1 MAADV
6 ATGDVE
12 TFGGETVGLV
22 KTEEGGVQV
31 VYNGQTVNVV
41 TADVE
46 ASNGVIHVIDNVI
59 VGAPAPVEEIAPRS
73 ASIDVDL
80 LEEVNQVP
88 EVAKVGDVVDVAVG
102 AGAFTTLVKVVS
114 DLGLVETLKGV
125 EAVTIFAPSDEA
137 FAKLPE
143 GTLESLT
150 PEQAKAIV
158 ARHVVAGATVMAADV
173 ATGDV
178 ETFGG
183 ETVGL
188 VKTEEGGVQVVYNGQ
203 TVNVVTAD
211 VGASNGVIHVIDNV
225 IVGAP
230 EPAAEPA
237 AEPAPVEE
245 PVAKVAEVGDV
256 VDVAVGNGAF
266 TTLVKIVSDLG
277 LVETLKGVEA
287 VTIFAP
293 SDEAFAK
300 LPEGTLESLTPE
312 QAKAIVS
319 RHVVAGA
326 TVMAA
331 DVATGPVETFGGET
345 VGLVKTEE

>member
-1 MAADV
+1 M
-6 ATGDVE
+6 G
-12 TFGGETVGLV
+12 
-22 KTEEGGVQV
+22 
-31 VYNGQTVNVV
+31 
-41 TADVE
+41 
-46 ASNGVIHVIDNVI
+46 
-59 VGAPAPVEEIAPRS
+59 
-73 ASIDVDL
+73 
-80 LEEVNQVP
+80 
-88 EVAKVGDVVDVAVG
+88 
-102 AGAFTTLVKVVS
+102 S
-114 DLGLVETLKGV
+114 DLGLVPTLKGV
-125 EAVTIFAPSDEA
+125 DAVTIFAPSDEA
-137 FAKLPE
+137 FAKLPA

-150 PEQAKAIV
+150 TEQAKAIV
-158 ARHVVAGATVMAADV
+158 SRHVVAGATVLAAEV
-173 ATGDV
+173 TTGDV

-188 VKTEEGGVQVVYNGQ
+188 IKTSEGGIQVAYNGQ

-211 VGASNGVIHVIDNV
+211 VMGSNGVIHVIDDV
-225 IVGAP
+225 ILG
-230 EPAAEPA
+230 
-237 AEPAPVEE
+237 
-245 PVAKVAEVGDV
+245 GDV
-256 VDVAVGNGAF
+256 VDVAVGAGAF

-331 DVATGPVETFGGET
+331 DVATGP
-345 VGLVKTEE
+345 